1 VQDQVSILKDRL
13 QLTLGTKLS
22 GNHYTGF
29 EYQPSVR
36 LALTPNTH
44 HTIWAA
50 VSRAVRVPSR
60 FDVDESLP
68 SVTTPNGKFT
78 SEKVLSYELGY
89 RLEPTRRIAI
99 SLAGFY
105 NWYTDLRSINANP
118 NGSNPPL
125 IFSNDQKA
133 HTWGIEASASYWMF
147 DWWHLRMGY
156 TYLGKKFTAL
166 SPAVLPG
173 ADIFEGVDPHHQ
185 AMLQSVVDLP
195 EHIQFDVNARFVDS
209 LTIWPLTPAVPQYFS
224 LDLRVAW
231 QYKQFEFSV
240 VGKNLLAARH
250 VEFVS
255 SQIPRSIYGRIVF
268 RF

>member
-1 VQDQVSILKDRL
+1 
-13 QLTLGTKLS
+13 
-22 GNHYTGF
+22 
-29 EYQPSVR
+29 
-36 LALTPNTH
+36 
-44 HTIWAA
+44 
-50 VSRAVRVPSR
+50 
-60 FDVDESLP
+60 
-68 SVTTPNGKFT
+68 
-78 SEKVLSYELGY
+78 
-89 RLEPTRRIAI
+89 
-99 SLAGFY
+99 
-105 NWYTDLRSINANP
+105 
-118 NGSNPPL
+118 
-125 IFSNDQKA
+125 
-133 HTWGIEASASYWMF
+133 
-147 DWWHLRMGY
+147 
-156 TYLGKKFTAL
+156 TAL